1 VAAVALVVALDAVV
15 DVEVDHQPLD
25 VATTVGKAIKVV
37 AAAILIIH
45 SAKYASNMV
54 TLQISVGTGTMRSIG
69 STAAAATSSYT
80 VDMNW
85 YADSSVTDHITS
97 ELDKLAVRDKYHGT
111 EKVHTANSAGM
122 EISHVGK
129 SFIHTPA

>member
-45 SAKYASNMV
+45 SAKYALNMV
-54 TLQISVGTGTMRSIG
+54 TLQISVGIGTMRSMYRIHG
-69 STAAAATSSYT
+69 SSS
-80 VDMNW
+80 
-85 YADSSVTDHITS
+85 HQ
-97 ELDKLAVRDKYHGT
+97 L
-111 EKVHTANSAGM
+111 
-122 EISHVGK
+122 
-129 SFIHTPA
+129 IHS